1 MLNACNCLIFSTF
14 LCNLLCQTG
23 KDICRVTVSIF
34 TKSRVMKNIF
44 FPIFLLIGMTAFAQR
59 GGGHVGG
66 AGFSGGAR
74 GGSFGGVRG
83 SGYAGGIRAGAG
95 YVPGRGYA
103 GVGVRGYGGAGYYGH

>member
-14 LCNLLCQTG
+14 LCNLTCQTG
-23 KDICRVTVSIF
+23 KEICRLTVSIF

-59 GGGHVGG
+59 GGGHGGGGGRAGG

-74 GGSFGGVRG
+74 GGGFAGVRG
-83 SGYAGGIRAGAG
+83 SG

-103 GVGVRGYGGAGYYGH
+103 GGGVRGYAGAGY